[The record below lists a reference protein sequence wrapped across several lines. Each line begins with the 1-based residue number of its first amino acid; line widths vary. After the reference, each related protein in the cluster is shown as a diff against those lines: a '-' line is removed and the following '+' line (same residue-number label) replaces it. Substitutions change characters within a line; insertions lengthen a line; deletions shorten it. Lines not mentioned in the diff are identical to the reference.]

1 MNMQVMMGIVVAMGV
16 GAAVFLFS
24 SASGEKK
31 DTEVIETS
39 LDASEELDV
48 DLEDLE
54 ERVES
59 PSNEEMFANIE
70 ASIEANPSDRKRVYK
85 YGAALVGL
93 GEFERAEKFYL
104 KQLNLF
110 PADVQIAYGLGW
122 CHEQNKRWSQAVEAY
137 TKATLID
144 NRHRV
149 SKNNLAWILATAPDE
164 KVRNGRRAVAL
175 ATQAVGNEHPPSP
188 RFMDTLAAAY
198 AEAGSFQNA
207 VKIQR
212 YVSRKTK
219 GDNKGVEKRLE
230 LYLQGKPYRV
240 AE

>member
-1 MNMQVMMGIVVAMGV
+1 MGV

-24 SASGEKK
+24 SAATEKK
-31 DTEVIETS
+31 ETEVIETT
-39 LDASEELDV
+39 LDSNENPNGDFN
-48 DLEDLE
+48 DLEPTTSD
-54 ERVES
+54 

-70 ASIEANPSDRKRVYK
+70 ASIDSNPSDRKRVYK

-104 KQLNLF
+104 KQLDLF
-110 PADVQIAYGLGW
+110 PTDVQIAYGLGW
-122 CHEQNKRWSQAVEAY
+122 CHEQNRQWSKAVDAY

-144 NRHRV
+144 RRHCD
-149 SKNNLAWILATAPDE
+149 SKSNLAWILATAPDDS
-164 KVRNGRRAVAL
+164 VRNGSRAVAL

-188 RFMDTLAAAY
+188 RYMDTLAAAY

-207 VKIQR
+207 IKIQR

-230 LYLQGKPYRV
+230 LYLQGKPYRM
-240 AE
+240 EK